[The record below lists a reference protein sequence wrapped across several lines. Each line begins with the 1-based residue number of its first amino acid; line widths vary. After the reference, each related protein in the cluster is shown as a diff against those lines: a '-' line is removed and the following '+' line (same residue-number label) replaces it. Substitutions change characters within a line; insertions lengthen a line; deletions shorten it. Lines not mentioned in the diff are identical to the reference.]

1 MSKPQNKLAASI
13 FVAVFLVSV
22 LGATFVTSVSAE
34 TTGNPT
40 TLGVWHLDKIAA
52 SGDNVITPDAT
63 GVNDGIL
70 GGETQPALVDGE
82 FDKALSFS
90 GSSFVYV
97 PISFL
102 IGFPP
107 TPQPIYVPISPKLNI
122 QDQIK
127 IDAWINFQGYTN
139 ATYDNIVVKCTRT
152 NSTWQSTSRVLG
164 LAVRG
169 TDNEDGASVPAGSLS
184 GFLTTDSGGFN
195 EIVTTQPVIQLNQ
208 WTHVTFSRTSTG
220 MHLYINGAEQA
231 VNVIHGSQNPM
242 GKIMNGTEIYFGHD
256 AKVIMDEVS
265 ITDLAPEVEKETMAA
280 IDIGPNLVIATVAV
294 ALIFAV
300 AWLLRRAIQMRVIH
314 SRSS

>member
-63 GVNDGIL
+63 GVNDGFWAA
-70 GGETQPALVDGE
+70 ETQPALVDGE

-139 ATYDNIVVKCTRT
+139 ATYDNIVVKCTRRT
-152 NSTWQSTSRVLG
+152 PLGKAPAEFWGSRLG
-164 LAVRG
+164 A
-169 TDNEDGASVPAGSLS
+169 TDNEDGAR
-184 GFLTTDSGGFN
+184 FQQ
-195 EIVTTQPVIQLNQ
+195 QP
-208 WTHVTFSRTSTG
+208 
-220 MHLYINGAEQA
+220 
-231 VNVIHGSQNPM
+231 
-242 GKIMNGTEIYFGHD
+242 
-256 AKVIMDEVS
+256 
-265 ITDLAPEVEKETMAA
+265 
-280 IDIGPNLVIATVAV
+280 
-294 ALIFAV
+294 
-300 AWLLRRAIQMRVIH
+300 
-314 SRSS
+314 